1 MKLID
6 TVRLAWRN
14 LINNASHFVLSLLS
28 IILLSVLV
36 MTLANF
42 CWILSENIKKNDI
55 STLNENG
62 IHISI
67 QVRLDS
73 HDSLSAADQ
82 YAFADLV
89 EELELSGD
97 FGTNSAE
104 QKYDLFYGSS
114 RYEYLNISPYFGRFK
129 PERELKL
136 IKGEVWTRADE
147 GNPHIWLSQEI
158 ADKLGVS
165 AINEKID
172 FNVGNYDAT
181 EKMEF
186 IVKGIVGNGFNY
198 VDSSY
203 FNLQAMNITNKSLQI
218 KNYSEITALR
228 QAVNK
233 FNKAL
238 ASSASKATETA
249 VGATFMDSPADE
261 VAGVVYGI
269 CAVLIAISIGVCLVS
284 VLHTL
289 ETNIEKNNNS
299 LGLMKALGTKNRDMK
314 AYILTQIMIL
324 VVVGTLIAMLI
335 SCLISY
341 VALATPMEILMGM
354 IYTEILEVSGSTGFW
369 FVLPILNIVLLGG
382 VVALSSIPMLRRYMK
397 VDAIKIIN
405 EGNI

>member
-55 STLNENG
+55 STINENG
-62 IHISI
+62 IYIAI
-67 QVRLDS
+67 AVRQKSPDP
-73 HDSLSAADQ
+73 LSSTDQ
-82 YAFADLV
+82 YAFADFV
-89 EELELSGD
+89 EELELSGE
-97 FGTNSAE
+97 FGSNSAE
-104 QKYDLFYGSS
+104 QKYHLYYGDD
-114 RYEYLNISPYFGRFK
+114 RDDFVNYRPYFGRFM
-129 PERELKL
+129 PDRELDL

-147 GNPHIWLSQEI
+147 GKPHIWLSREI
-158 ADKLGVS
+158 ADKMGIS
-165 AINEKID
+165 AIDEKITL
-172 FNVGNYDAT
+172 FT
-181 EKMEF
+181 RSSEEFEF

-198 VDSSY
+198 LDIGY
-203 FNLQAMNITNKSLQI
+203 CNLKAISVTNKSLQI
-218 KNYSEITALR
+218 KRYSEITSLR

-261 VAGVVYGI
+261 VASVAYGI
-269 CAVLIAISIGVCLVS
+269 CAALIAISIGVCLVS

-324 VVVGTLIAMLI
+324 VVVGTVIAMLI

>member
-6 TVRLAWRN
+6 TVRLALRN

-42 CWILSENIKKNDI
+42 CWTLSENIKKNDI
-55 STLNENG
+55 NTINENG
-62 IHISI
+62 VYISI
-67 QVRLDS
+67 AVPQKS
-73 HDSLSAADQ
+73 PNPLSAVDQ

-89 EELELSGD
+89 EELEISGD
-97 FGTNSAE
+97 FGSNSAE
-104 QKYDLFYGSS
+104 QKYSLYYGEDRDDFVS
-114 RYEYLNISPYFGRFK
+114 YKPYLGRFK
-129 PERELKL
+129 PDRELDL

-147 GNPHIWLSQEI
+147 GKPHIWLSKEI

-165 AINEKID
+165 SID
-172 FNVGNYDAT
+172 ERIKLFT
-181 EKMEF
+181 RSSEEFEF

-198 VDSSY
+198 LDISY
-203 FNLQAMNITNKSLQI
+203 SNLKAMNVTSNSLQI
-218 KNYSEITALR
+218 KKYGEITALR

-238 ASSASKATETA
+238 ANSASKATETT
-249 VGATFMDSPADE
+249 VGASFMDSPADE
-261 VAGVVYGI
+261 IASVVYGI
-269 CAVLIAISIGVCLVS
+269 CAALIAISIGVCLVS

-324 VVVGTLIAMLI
+324 VVVGTVIAMLI

-354 IYTEILEVSGSTGFW
+354 TYTEILEVSGMTGFW

>member
-6 TVRLAWRN
+6 TVRLALRN

-36 MTLANF
+36 MTLGNF
-42 CWILSENIKKNDI
+42 CWTLSENIKKNDI
-55 STLNENG
+55 NTINENG
-62 IHISI
+62 VYISI
-67 QVRLDS
+67 AVRQKSPDP
-73 HDSLSAADQ
+73 LSSADQ

-89 EELELSGD
+89 EELGLSGD
-97 FGTNSAE
+97 FGSNSEE
-104 QKYDLFYGSS
+104 QKYSLYYGED
-114 RYEYLNISPYFGRFK
+114 RDDFVNYKPYFGRFQ
-129 PERELKL
+129 PDRELEL
-136 IKGEVWTRADE
+136 IKGEAWTRADE
-147 GNPHIWLSQEI
+147 GKPHIWLSREI
-158 ADKLGVS
+158 ADKLGIS
-165 AINEKID
+165 SID
-172 FNVGNYDAT
+172 ERVKLFT
-181 EKMEF
+181 RSSEEFEF

-198 VDSSY
+198 LDISY
-203 FNLQAMNITNKSLQI
+203 SNLKAMNVTSKSLQI
-218 KNYSEITALR
+218 KKYGEITALR
-228 QAVNK
+228 QALNK

-238 ASSASKATETA
+238 ANSASKVTETT
-249 VGATFMDSPADE
+249 VGASFMDSPADE
-261 VAGVVYGI
+261 IASVVYGI
-269 CAVLIAISIGVCLVS
+269 CAALIAISIGVCLVS

-324 VVVGTLIAMLI
+324 IVVGTVIAMLI

-354 IYTEILEVSGSTGFW
+354 IYTEILEVSGLTGFW

>member
-6 TVRLAWRN
+6 TVRLALRN

-42 CWILSENIKKNDI
+42 CWTLSENIKKNDI
-55 STLNENG
+55 NTINENG
-62 IHISI
+62 VYISI
-67 QVRLDS
+67 AVPQKS
-73 HDSLSAADQ
+73 PNPLSAVDQ

-89 EELELSGD
+89 EELEISGD
-97 FGTNSAE
+97 FGSNNAE
-104 QKYDLFYGSS
+104 QKYSLYYGED
-114 RYEYLNISPYFGRFK
+114 RDDFVNYKPYLGRFK
-129 PERELKL
+129 PDRELDL

-147 GNPHIWLSQEI
+147 GKPHIWLSKEI

-165 AINEKID
+165 SID
-172 FNVGNYDAT
+172 ERVKLFT
-181 EKMEF
+181 RSSEEFEF

-198 VDSSY
+198 LDISY
-203 FNLQAMNITNKSLQI
+203 SNLKAMNVTSKSLQI
-218 KNYSEITALR
+218 KKYGEITALR

-238 ASSASKATETA
+238 ANSASKATETT
-249 VGATFMDSPADE
+249 VGASFMDSPADE
-261 VAGVVYGI
+261 IASVVYGI
-269 CAVLIAISIGVCLVS
+269 CAALIAISIGVCLVS

-324 VVVGTLIAMLI
+324 VVVGTVIAMLI

-354 IYTEILEVSGSTGFW
+354 TYTEILEVSGMTDFW

>member
-6 TVRLAWRN
+6 TVRLALRN

-42 CWILSENIKKNDI
+42 CWTLSENIKKNDI
-55 STLNENG
+55 GTINENG
-62 IHISI
+62 VYISI
-67 QVRLDS
+67 AVRQKSPDP
-73 HDSLSAADQ
+73 LSSADQ

-89 EELELSGD
+89 EELGLSGD
-97 FGTNSAE
+97 FGSNNAE
-104 QKYDLFYGSS
+104 QKYSLYYGEDRDDYVS
-114 RYEYLNISPYFGRFK
+114 YKPYFGRFQ
-129 PERELKL
+129 PDRELDL

-147 GNPHIWLSQEI
+147 GKPHIWLSREI
-158 ADKLGVS
+158 ADKIGVS
-165 AINEKID
+165 SIDEKVTL
-172 FNVGNYDAT
+172 FTRAS
-181 EKMEF
+181 EEFEF

-198 VDSSY
+198 LDISY
-203 FNLQAMNITNKSLQI
+203 SNLKAINVTSKSLQI
-218 KNYSEITALR
+218 KKYGEITALR
-228 QAVNK
+228 QALNK

-238 ASSASKATETA
+238 ANSSSKVTETS
-249 VGATFMDSPADE
+249 VGASFMDSPADE
-261 VAGVVYGI
+261 IASVVYGI
-269 CAVLIAISIGVCLVS
+269 CAALIAISIGVCLVS

-324 VVVGTLIAMLI
+324 IVVGTVIAMLI

-354 IYTEILEVSGSTGFW
+354 TYTEILEVSGMTGFW